1 MLEVDGID
9 TYYGDSQVLRDVSLS
24 VGDGEVVGLLGRNGA
39 GKTTTL
45 RSIAGIQPPRAG
57 QVTFE
62 NEEITGRSVTDISR
76 RGIKLVPEDRRP
88 FGGLTVEENLQLS
101 VDTSHGDGWDVPRV
115 LNEFERL
122 YERSNQ
128 RASDL
133 SGGEQ
138 QMLVIAMALVG
149 NPKLVLLDEPMEGL
163 APQIVDQIIDIID
176 RVKETDIPVLLVEQN
191 VEVCLDLIDRGY
203 LLHKGKILMDGSAA
217 ELANATDEIERYL
230 GVRV

>member
-9 TYYGDSQVLRDVSLS
+9 ARYGDSQVLWDVSLS

-45 RSIAGIQPPRAG
+45 SAIAGVQPPSAG
-57 QVTFE
+57 IVTFDGE
-62 NEEITGRSVTDISR
+62 VITGHSVSKISR

-88 FGGLTVEENLQLS
+88 FDGLTVRENLELS
-101 VDTSHGDGWDVPRV
+101 TDTTHGEDWDVPRA
-115 LNEFERL
+115 LEEFTQLDERA
-122 YERSNQ
+122 NQ
-128 RASDL
+128 RAGDL

-163 APQIVDQIIDIID
+163 APQIVDQIADIVR
-176 RVKETDIPVLLVEQN
+176 RVREADIPVLLVEQN

-203 LLHKGKILMDGSAA
+203 LLHKGEIRMAGSAA
-217 ELANATDEIERYL
+217 ELADATEEIDRYL

>member
-9 TYYGDSQVLRDVSLS
+9 ARYGDSKVLWDVSLS

-45 RSIAGIQPPRAG
+45 SAIAGVQPPSAG
-57 QVTFE
+57 TVTFDGE
-62 NEEITGRSVTDISR
+62 DITGQSVSTISR

-88 FGGLTVEENLQLS
+88 FDGLTVRENLQLS
-101 VDTSHGDGWDVPRV
+101 TDTTHGEDWDVARA
-115 LNEFERL
+115 LEEFAQLDERA
-122 YERSNQ
+122 NQ
-128 RASDL
+128 RAGDL

-163 APQIVDQIIDIID
+163 APQIVDQIVDIVR
-176 RVKETDIPVLLVEQN
+176 RVREADIPVLLVEQN
-191 VEVCLDLIDRGY
+191 VDVCLDLIDRGY
-203 LLHKGKILMDGSAA
+203 LLHKGEIRMAGSAA
-217 ELANATDEIERYL
+217 ELADATEEIDRYL

>member
-9 TYYGDSQVLRDVSLS
+9 TYYGDSQVLKDVSLS

-45 RSIAGIQPPRAG
+45 RSIAGIQAPRAG
-57 QVTFE
+57 RVSFE
-62 NEEITGRSVTDISR
+62 GEEITGRSVPAISR

-88 FGGLTVEENLQLS
+88 FGGLTVQENLQLS
-101 VDTSHGDGWDVPRV
+101 VDTSHGDDWSVPRV
-115 LNEFERL
+115 FDEFPRL
-122 YERSNQ
+122 SERSNQ
-128 RASDL
+128 HASDL

-163 APQIVDQIIDIID
+163 APQIVDQIVDIIR
-176 RVKETDIPVLLVEQN
+176 RVKEADIPVLLIEQN
-191 VEVCLDLIDRGY
+191 VEICLDLIDRGY
-203 LLHKGKILMDGSAA
+203 LLHKGEIRMDGSAA
-217 ELANATDEIERYL
+217 ELGDATEEIERYL

>member
-9 TYYGDSQVLRDVSLS
+9 ARYGDSKVLWDVSLS

-45 RSIAGIQPPRAG
+45 SAIAGVQPPSAG
-57 QVTFE
+57 TVTFDGE
-62 NEEITGRSVTDISR
+62 DITGQSVSTISR

-88 FGGLTVEENLQLS
+88 FGGLTVRENLELS
-101 VDTSHGDGWDVPRV
+101 TDTTHGEDWDVARA
-115 LNEFERL
+115 LEEFAQLDERA
-122 YERSNQ
+122 NQ
-128 RASDL
+128 RAGDL

-163 APQIVDQIIDIID
+163 APQIVDQIVDIVR
-176 RVKETDIPVLLVEQN
+176 RVREADIPVLLVEQN
-191 VEVCLDLIDRGY
+191 VDVCLDLIDRGY
-203 LLHKGKILMDGSAA
+203 LLHKGEIRMAGSAA
-217 ELANATDEIERYL
+217 ELADATEEINRYL

>member
-9 TYYGDSQVLRDVSLS
+9 TYYGDSQVLEDVSLS

-57 QVTFE
+57 RITFE
-62 NEEITGRSVTDISR
+62 GEDITGRPVPDIAR

-88 FGGLTVEENLQLS
+88 FGGLTVRENLQLS
-101 VDTSHGDGWDVPRV
+101 VDTSHGDDWSVSRV
-115 LNEFERL
+115 FDEFERL
-122 YERSNQ
+122 DERSNQ
-128 RASDL
+128 HAGDL

-163 APQIVDQIIDIID
+163 APQIVDQIVDIIR
-176 RVKETDIPVLLVEQN
+176 RVKEADIPVLLIEQN
-191 VEVCLDLIDRGY
+191 VEICLDLIDRGY
-203 LLHKGKILMDGSAA
+203 LLHKGEIRMDGSAA
-217 ELANATDEIERYL
+217 ELGDATEEIERYL

>member
-45 RSIAGIQPPRAG
+45 RSIAGIQAPRTG

-62 NEEITGRSVTDISR
+62 GEEITGHSVPNISR

-101 VDTSHGDGWDVPRV
+101 VDTSHGDDWDVPRV
-115 LNEFERL
+115 FDEFERL

-163 APQIVDQIIDIID
+163 APQIVDQIIGIID
-176 RVKETDIPVLLVEQN
+176 LVKEVDIPVLLVEQN
-191 VEVCLDLIDRGY
+191 VEVCLELIDRGY
-203 LLHKGKILMDGSAA
+203 LLHKGEIRMEGSAA
-217 ELANATDEIERYL
+217 ELADATDEIERYL

>member
-9 TYYGDSQVLRDVSLS
+9 ARYGDSKVLWDVSLS

-45 RSIAGIQPPRAG
+45 SAIAGVQPPSAG
-57 QVTFE
+57 TVTFDGE
-62 NEEITGRSVTDISR
+62 DITGQSVSTISR

-88 FGGLTVEENLQLS
+88 FDGLTVRENLQLS
-101 VDTSHGDGWDVPRV
+101 TDTTHGEDWDVPRA
-115 LNEFERL
+115 LEEFAQLDERA
-122 YERSNQ
+122 NQ
-128 RASDL
+128 RAGDL

-163 APQIVDQIIDIID
+163 APQIVDQIVDIVR
-176 RVKETDIPVLLVEQN
+176 RVREADIPVLLVEQN
-191 VEVCLDLIDRGY
+191 VDVCLDLIDRGY
-203 LLHKGKILMDGSAA
+203 LLHKGEIRMAGSAA
-217 ELANATDEIERYL
+217 ELADATEEIDRYL

>member
-1 MLEVDGID
+1 MLEVKTID

-24 VGDGEVVGLLGRNGA
+24 VDDGEVVGLLGRNGA

-45 RSIAGIQPPRAG
+45 KSIAGIRPPRAG
-57 QVTFE
+57 RVTFDG
-62 NEEITGRSVTDISR
+62 EEITGRSVPAISR
-76 RGIKLVPEDRRP
+76 HGIKLVPEDRRP
-88 FGGLTVEENLQLS
+88 FGGLTVRENLQLS
-101 VDTSHGDGWDVPRV
+101 VDTRHGDDWDVPRV
-115 LNEFERL
+115 FDEFERL
-122 YERSNQ
+122 TERSNQ
-128 RASDL
+128 HASDL

-163 APQIVDQIIDIID
+163 APQIVEQIVDIV
-176 RVKETDIPVLLVEQN
+176 RQVREADITVLLVEQN

-203 LLHKGKILMDGSAA
+203 LLHKGEIRMAGSAG
-217 ELANATDEIERYL
+217 ELADATEEIERYL

>member
-1 MLEVDGID
+1 MLELEAID
-9 TYYGDSQVLRDVSLS
+9 TYYGDSQVLRNVSLS

-45 RSIAGIQPPRAG
+45 RSIAGIQAPRG
-57 QVTFE
+57 GRILFE
-62 NEEITGRSVTDISR
+62 GEDITGHSVPAISR

-88 FGGLTVEENLQLS
+88 FGGLTVQENLQLS
-101 VDTSHGDGWDVPRV
+101 VDTSHGDGWDISRV
-115 LNEFERL
+115 FDEFERL
-122 YERSNQ
+122 YERSSQ
-128 RASDL
+128 RASQL

-163 APQIVDQIIDIID
+163 APQIVDQIVDIIR
-176 RVKETDIPVLLVEQN
+176 RVREADIPVLLVEQN
-191 VEVCLDLIDRGY
+191 VDVCLELIDRGY
-203 LLHKGKILMDGSAA
+203 LLHKGEIRMAGSAA
-217 ELANATDEIERYL
+217 ELGDATEEIERYL